1 MPSAHI
7 MATCKRVA
15 RELITRGYELRP
27 SVWLRI
33 SERKHQQKTS
43 KTLIASF
50 PPKFIF
56 KQDEHGRSW
65 AFENDVILDVV
76 LYTIVE
82 LGYFD
87 YLTDL
92 TFKSIFCAASTA
104 VQCALQERS
113 TRLECKFGVTEFK
126 PVYDAFIDYIEKQI
140 VPYTELWSRWEE
152 YTSYVYDTLKD
163 LCRK

>member
-1 MPSAHI
+1 